1 MAMNVQQIE
10 NLYSYLEIFFDEVDI
25 VFEIDPQAGKII
37 IISNNQYDEPTKIAL
52 RDGVQKLLNK
62 RPPGHEMTPLR
73 LPIPIR
79 GIKETLFILPMKMKG
94 ELVPKYFGVIVAGDE
109 NEKLEGFLLRNIRKK
124 LESGGLQAVP
134 GAGLFSKRLD
144 EFKDY
149 AKRLEALNA
158 KRKKENEKLFGELKT
173 IKMEKEFTEENY
185 KKLLQIIEEMEAERD
200 ASQTMNEQILEENN
214 KLITQLDEFK
224 GVLSKVTEFENERE
238 GYLRLVQEK
247 DRFIQD
253 GKREK
258 GAKEQFLGKFKQL
271 MLEINGE
278 GQISYCN
285 ENVEKFYADVFGAS
299 GGVARNPYH
308 KVLKSDDF
316 PKMESSLNDAIK
328 AGKEA
333 TLDIYLHKMDPK
345 ANRTEKVPFK
355 LYVFPV
361 KGGPEEEDSA
371 GLLLWEV

>member
-62 RPPGHEMTPLR
+62 RPPGSEMAPLR

-79 GIKETLFILPMKMKG
+79 GKKETLFILPIKFKD
-94 ELVPKYFGVIVAGDE
+94 EHLPKYFGVIVAGDE

-124 LESGGLQAVP
+124 LESGGLQSTP

-200 ASQTMNEQILEENN
+200 SSQVMNEQILEENN
-214 KLITQLDEFK
+214 KLITQLDEVK
-224 GVLSKVTEFENERE
+224 GVLGKVTEFENERE
-238 GYLRLVQEK
+238 GYLRLLQEK
-247 DRFIQD
+247 DRSAQD
-253 GKREK
+253 GQREK
-258 GAKEQFLGKFKQL
+258 RAREQFLGKFKQL
-271 MLEINGE
+271 MLEVNGE

-285 ENVEKFYADVFGAS
+285 ENVEKFYADVSGAS
-299 GGVARNPYH
+299 GGVAGNPYH

-316 PKMESSLNDAIK
+316 PKMESAINDAIK
-328 AGKEA
+328 TGKEA
-333 TLDIYLHKMDPK
+333 TLDVHLHKVDPK
-345 ANRTEKVPFK
+345 ANKTEKVPFK

-361 KGGPEEEDSA
+361 KGGPEEDDSA
-371 GLLLWEV
+371 GLHMWEV